1 LGPRVSSYGKPEEQD
16 SRGETFVNFILWLII
31 GALAGW
37 IASMIMKTNA
47 QQGLL
52 LDIIVGIIGAFIGG
66 FVVSFFGIDPDS
78 NLIIS
83 LITAVVGAVIL
94 LAIIKAVR
102 RST

>member
-1 LGPRVSSYGKPEEQD
+1 MS
-16 SRGETFVNFILWLII
+16 FILWLII

-37 IASMIMKTNA
+37 IASIIMKTNA

-52 LDIIVGIIGAFIGG
+52 IDIIVGIIGAFIGG
-66 FVVSFFGIDPDS
+66 YVVRFFGVDPDA

-102 RST
+102 RNT

>member
-1 LGPRVSSYGKPEEQD
+1 MS
-16 SRGETFVNFILWLII
+16 FILWLVI

-37 IASMIMKTNA
+37 IASIIMKTNA

-52 LDIIVGIIGAFIGG
+52 IDIIVGIIGAFIGG
-66 FVVSFFGIDPDS
+66 YVVRFFGVDPDA

-102 RST
+102 RNT